1 MLDAAGLAAVVAA
14 GVDVA
19 AGAAVVVLVLAVL
32 AALVS
37 SEPLVPAIA
46 GDTARL
52 KTKKHPSKAR
62 IHFLLRLTA
71 NVNP

>member
-1 MLDAAGLAAVVAA
+1 V
-14 GVDVA
+14 
-19 AGAAVVVLVLAVL
+19 VL
-32 AALVS
+32 AALALS
-37 SEPLVPAIA
+37 SESLVPAIA

-71 NVNP
+71 